1 MTAGIFNKELH
12 VKYLLATVFRMPALE
27 WNTYAYILRGCLCE
41 YVIRVEYLCIYFVV
55 VVVNM

>member
-27 WNTYAYILRGCLCE
+27 WNTYAYILRGCRCE
-41 YVIRVEYLCIYFVV
+41 YVIYQKKAC
-55 VVVNM
+55 

>member
-27 WNTYAYILRGCLCE
+27 WNTYAYILCGCRCE
-41 YVIRVEYLCIYFVV
+41 YVIYQNNSPADIFLD
-55 VVVNM
+55 